1 MNLKAVVI
9 IFCFQFLLNT
19 DLWAND
25 GEALLPL
32 THNSALNDAS
42 NQAFHQQKSI
52 RRDAL
57 LTLPFFEDFN
67 QSSFYPDIN
76 RWVDNFTYINN
87 TYPVN
92 PPSLGVATFDGL
104 NPLGQ
109 PYSLN
114 ATDIGR
120 ADKLTSLPLAL
131 NGLLNT
137 DDVYLSFYYQTEGLG
152 EKPQR
157 NIDYLLLEF
166 LDTSGAWVEVWRA
179 NPSDTLPPF
188 VQAFVK
194 IEAPYLYD
202 GFQFRWVNIARLSGN
217 NDHWHLDYIK
227 LDKGRNPLVETTV
240 PDLAFTSAP
249 SKVFKEYYTLP
260 YKHFTSEMLLDTL
273 SVRVFNNFSNT
284 VDIVD
289 NFSVYNL
296 ADSSILDAYNG
307 PSIDLV
313 GLSPLTFPYRGIDI
327 PEGLTG
333 DTIRIGV
340 TYNFQTSAENSSI
353 EPVRANNTLKKII
366 EFGNYF
372 ALDDASA
379 ERAYRLVNF
388 DFGKMAVRYTT
399 TVPDTLRTLKI
410 HFANLNNDYSS
421 TRFNIVIWSSIDTPG
436 GTAVELY
443 RDNLLAISDFRKP
456 FGDKYNDFSFYA
468 LKPDS
473 NGKDY
478 LVLDGDFFIGIE
490 LEKDNVLDVGY
501 DVNTDGGSR
510 QYFNVGRGWFKTQFN
525 GALMINPI
533 MGKALDWPYVGIQ
546 DNTTQFIDIKA
557 YPNPTRDIIY
567 LKKEVN
573 QPLLYKVMNMTGSI
587 MSEGKMT
594 NNTQPI
600 DVSALSAGVYIL
612 IIEESNGVYAGRT
625 KFVKQ

>member
-1 MNLKAVVI
+1 
-9 IFCFQFLLNT
+9 LN
-19 DLWAND
+19 
-25 GEALLPL
+25 
-32 THNSALNDAS
+32 
-42 NQAFHQQKSI
+42 
-52 RRDAL
+52 
-57 LTLPFFEDFN
+57 
-67 QSSFYPDIN
+67 
-76 RWVDNFTYINN
+76 
-87 TYPVN
+87 
-92 PPSLGVATFDGL
+92 
-104 NPLGQ
+104 
-109 PYSLN
+109 
-114 ATDIGR
+114 
-120 ADKLTSLPLAL
+120 
-131 NGLLNT
+131 
-137 DDVYLSFYYQTEGLG
+137 
-152 EKPQR
+152 
-157 NIDYLLLEF
+157 
-166 LDTSGAWVEVWRA
+166 
-179 NPSDTLPPF
+179 
-188 VQAFVK
+188 
-194 IEAPYLYD
+194 
-202 GFQFRWVNIARLSGN
+202 
-217 NDHWHLDYIK
+217 
-227 LDKGRNPLVETTV
+227 
-240 PDLAFTSAP
+240 
-249 SKVFKEYYTLP
+249 
-260 YKHFTSEMLLDTL
+260 
-273 SVRVFNNFSNT
+273 
-284 VDIVD
+284 
-289 NFSVYNL
+289 
-296 ADSSILDAYNG
+296 
-307 PSIDLV
+307 
-313 GLSPLTFPYRGIDI
+313 
-327 PEGLTG
+327 
-333 DTIRIGV
+333 
-340 TYNFQTSAENSSI
+340 
-353 EPVRANNTLKKII
+353 KII

-473 NGKDY
+473 SGKDY

-510 QYFNVGRGWFKTQFN
+510 QYFNVGRGWFKTQFK

-546 DNTTQFIDIKA
+546 DNTARFIDIKA

-594 NNTQPI
+594 NNTEPI